1 MVNLPLT
8 PNQNTK
14 NPGLPCIYA
23 ASSLAYHWSEIPMHR
38 QVESTELAIEVFRN
52 EAMKGQVLTLGKLK
66 SGGY

>member
-1 MVNLPLT
+1 
-8 PNQNTK
+8 
-14 NPGLPCIYA
+14 
-23 ASSLAYHWSEIPMHR
+23 MHR